1 MSLWPLACKLS
12 VCISFRWF
20 LPHPDAELYSS
31 NTFKLGALW
40 ASSLFLHGSP
50 PPFPILLADPTS
62 RSLAFGSR
70 LRRQPP
76 LQASNPSDAARGAA
90 GAARCRRAPR
100 APQCRGHVLILL
112 PHTGLEPRSPTATG
126 RAPALPAGW
135 RRRAPGGSAA
145 AGSRPRVFPRRAR
158 AQLEARRRGGV
169 ARGREK
175 CPPRSRSVPG
185 VAPAPAAR
193 HRRREPV
200 CELVAL
206 AEPAGPSAFSGSAA
220 LELGPDLPASAT
232 PVRGRRASRLA
243 QSESTGRA
251 GSSRRGR
258 RLGSLSG
265 SLPVPASASARISP
279 TPSFVVRR
287 TRLKPSKAQSPRA
300 APSHRRADGPT
311 DRPVGLQVPR
321 AEARP
326 PRSPRGRS
334 GHHRRTGAALEKN
347 PPAWN
352 RV

>member
-76 LQASNPSDAARGAA
+76 LQASNPSDAVRGAA

-175 CPPRSRSVPG
+175 CPPRSRTVPG

-206 AEPAGPSAFSGSAA
+206 AEPAGPSAFSG
-220 LELGPDLPASAT
+220 
-232 PVRGRRASRLA
+232 
-243 QSESTGRA
+243 
-251 GSSRRGR
+251 
-258 RLGSLSG
+258 
-265 SLPVPASASARISP
+265 
-279 TPSFVVRR
+279 
-287 TRLKPSKAQSPRA
+287 
-300 APSHRRADGPT
+300 
-311 DRPVGLQVPR
+311 
-321 AEARP
+321 
-326 PRSPRGRS
+326 PRSPGVRDPGPRS
-334 GHHRRTGAALEKN
+334 SGLETGSVRVHGTSRFLPPG
-347 PPAWN
+347 PPAWVPV
-352 RV
+352 RVASRPCLRLCKDLPDALIRSQTNPSEAQQGPVAARRPFPPSRGRTNGPTRRAAGASGRGAASAFPPWALGAPPTDGSCAGDEPAGLEQSLKCPR